1 MTNLFL
7 PENRSALMARISS
20 KNTKPEMKVRK
31 FLHAK
36 GYRYRLH
43 VKELP
48 GTPDIVLPK
57 YRTVIQVR
65 GCFWHQHSCPEGR
78 IPKTRRDFWAVKLS
92 KNVQRDQK
100 NDLAIQSM
108 GWSLIIIWE
117 CELKS
122 ASKLNDRME
131 HVTKLIAE
139 Q

>member
-1 MTNLFL
+1 MANLFL
-7 PENRSALMARISS
+7 PENRSKLMARISS

-31 FLHAK
+31 FLHAR

-43 VKELP
+43 AKELP

-122 ASKLNDRME
+122 AAKLNDRME
-131 HVTKLIAE
+131 HVTKLIAK

>member
-122 ASKLNDRME
+122 ATKLNDRME

>member
-43 VKELP
+43 IKELP

-78 IPKTRRDFWAVKLS
+78 IPKTRHDFWAVKLS

-100 NDLAIQSM
+100 NDVAIQSM

-122 ASKLNDRME
+122 ATKLNDRME